1 MTRLAHKVKLVMVI
15 GNAHVN
21 MVIQGKSAVYVQ
33 LGFTRNGMVVNI
45 YAQVSVLT
53 FLDLLQLTPN
63 LLYRSGINFFEN
75 SRNVWKLFRYVYVS
89 MKNKCCT

>member
-1 MTRLAHKVKLVMVI
+1 MVI